1 MNFLYWNINNK
12 NIIEPLIKIV
22 NENSIDVIIL
32 SEINISQSE
41 LLVEL
46 NKNLHQKFSLPYS
59 PVADPLI
66 LTKLSRNSIEIIY
79 DNNNIS
85 VRRVSPPI
93 GKVFLL
99 FIVHL
104 PSKLH
109 QKTEDQILNST
120 EVIRII
126 EEFEDKMAN
135 RRSIIVGDFNM
146 NPFEQGV
153 IGASGFHA
161 ILDKERAKRRSRIV
175 GGREKL
181 FFYNP
186 MWKQYSN
193 VYPKTPGTFYYY
205 KSTQVNYFWNIFDQV
220 IIRPDLLHIFD
231 DNQVTILTEFAGS
244 SLLNS
249 KQLPDAKKFSDHLP
263 IKFSLD
269 LFKEV

>member
-1 MNFLYWNINNK
+1 MNFLYWNINKK

-22 NENSIDVIIL
+22 VENSIDVIIL

-41 LLVEL
+41 LLEEL
-46 NKNLHQKFSLPYS
+46 NKNLHQKFSLSYS
-59 PVADPLI
+59 PINDPLI
-66 LTKLSRNSIEIIY
+66 LARLPRNSVEIVH
-79 DNNNIS
+79 NSNNIS
-85 VRRVSPPI
+85 IRKIKPPL
-93 GKVFLL
+93 GCEFLL
-99 FIVHL
+99 YVVHL

-109 QKTEDQILNST
+109 QNTEDQILNST

-146 NPFEQGV
+146 NPFEYGV

-161 ILDKERAKRRSRIV
+161 ILDKEIAKRGSRVV
-175 GGREKL
+175 GRQKKH

-193 VYPKTPGTFYYY
+193 VYPKVPGTYYY
-205 KSTQVNYFWNIFDQV
+205 NKSTQINYFWNIFDQV
-220 IIRPDLLHIFD
+220 LIRPELLHIFD
-231 DNQVTILTEFAGS
+231 ENQVAILTEFEGN
-244 SLLNS
+244 SLLNN
-249 KQLPDAKKFSDHLP
+249 KQLPNSEKFSDHLP